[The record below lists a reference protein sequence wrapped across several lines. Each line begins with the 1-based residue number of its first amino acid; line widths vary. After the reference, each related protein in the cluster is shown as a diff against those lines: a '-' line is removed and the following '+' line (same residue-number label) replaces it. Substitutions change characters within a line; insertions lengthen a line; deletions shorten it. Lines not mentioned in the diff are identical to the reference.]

1 MRRIDVGI
9 SGSPTPLAR
18 LSWAELK
25 LCQPWQDLI
34 DALDVGAVPR
44 AVQIEALKGHRV
56 LEHRRNLLVNAPTN
70 SGKSLVGLLVLL
82 EAVGRGRRA
91 VLIEPLRAIARE
103 KTDELQMVAPHLAK
117 LFGRSVKIHISTG
130 DYRLDT
136 ETLSSPPPNEGE
148 ILVATPER
156 LEAIIR
162 NPQYDD
168 WLTSVDA
175 VCVDEAH
182 LIGSPKRGATLE
194 YLLTSLLCMPA
205 PPRLV
210 LLSATLGSMDR
221 VREWLS
227 PCDVITVK
235 ERYPPLHQ
243 GVLELARDEDANDV
257 VCRFTAEVL
266 QSDPSAS
273 VLVFVYQ
280 TRSAERL
287 ADLLR
292 RASNEDAQS
301 KVVLAYHAQM
311 SQMQR
316 QAVRDSFVMGDCR
329 CVVTTTALGLGVN
342 LPASHVLVRDNTF
355 IGVGPLGLADL
366 MQMTGRAGR
375 GDKAGH
381 AAVIVRQGDGWTADD
396 LANALREQKLA
407 DFVSSF
413 ERQNR
418 RTKSRTVV
426 DKTVLLT
433 IATHVAAQLAR
444 QFERG
449 LSVAEL
455 ERFFERSLGGKTL
468 AQQVSAS
475 CTWLEEPAQSL
486 AFVDEFKRYRLT
498 KLGLAATRSVFP
510 LDVAAG
516 LAQLIRDLLTID
528 PADGSLV
535 EWRPLDHLTVL
546 ELLSGNTPQL
556 RPFSAR
562 LAEQVDAWMEKSS
575 KHVPMLYRDWIAG
588 EEDSSRAMEVLGSL
602 GILNPAKNG
611 ADPKS
616 AHRACYLAMFR
627 SIILFERGEGT
638 TPEDLSRRWDIR
650 NLEGVEERWRDN
662 LLWLLSGLAQIL
674 DVRCFYYHLNEECR
688 ASAERIQRVKR
699 LLGNMRA
706 QTFELQHRLKY
717 CSPLGSLLHSLRR
730 TRISTARPSV
740 GLKSIKR
747 LEAAGISNFADLA
760 QLELAD
766 LVRLGV
772 RRDLA
777 DQIRSYVRRRLA

>member
-9 SGSPTPLAR
+9 SGSPYPGAHS
-18 LSWAELK
+18 SWAELRLGQHWK
-25 LCQPWQDLI
+25 DVIDL
-34 DALDVGAVPR
+34 LDVGAVPR
-44 AVQIEALKGHRV
+44 AVQIEALKEHRI
-56 LEHRRNLLVNAPTN
+56 LQHRRNLVVNAPTN
-70 SGKSLVGLLVLL
+70 SGKSLIGLLVLL
-82 EAVGRGRRA
+82 EAVRRGRRA
-91 VLIEPLRAIARE
+91 VLLEPLRAIARE
-103 KTDELQMVAPHLAK
+103 KTDELQLVAPHLSNI
-117 LFGRSVKIHISTG
+117 FGRSVNIQISTG
-130 DYRLDT
+130 DYRLET
-136 ETLSSPPPNEGE
+136 ETMASPPPNQGE

-156 LEAIIR
+156 FEAITR
-162 NPQYDD
+162 NPEHDD

-175 VCVDEAH
+175 VCMDEAH
-182 LIGSPKRGATLE
+182 LIGSPKRGATIE
-194 YLLTSLLCMPA
+194 YLLTSLLCLPA

-210 LLSATLGSMDR
+210 LLSATLGSGDR
-221 VREWLS
+221 AREWLS
-227 PCDVITVK
+227 PCDVINVT
-235 ERYPPLHQ
+235 ERYPLLHQ
-243 GVLELARDEDANDV
+243 EVLELASDEDANDV
-257 VCRFTAEVL
+257 VCGFTAEVL

-273 VLVFVYQ
+273 FLVFVYQ

-287 ADLLR
+287 AELLR
-292 RASNEDAQS
+292 RALNEDAQS
-301 KVVLAYHAQM
+301 KVALAYHAQM
-311 SQMQR
+311 SQIQR

-355 IGVGPLGLADL
+355 MGVGPLGVADL
-366 MQMTGRAGR
+366 MQMMGRAGR

-381 AAVIVRQGDGWTADD
+381 AAVIVRQGDGWKADD
-396 LANALREQKLA
+396 LANALREQKLP

-413 ERQNR
+413 ERQSR
-418 RTKSRTVV
+418 RTKSRTAV
-426 DKTVLLT
+426 DKTVLVT

-455 ERFFERSLGGKTL
+455 ERFFERSLAGKTL

-475 CTWLEEPAQSL
+475 CAWLEEPTQAL

-510 LDVAAG
+510 LDIAAG

-528 PADGSLV
+528 PTDGSLAT
-535 EWRPLDHLTVL
+535 WRPLDHLTVL
-546 ELLSGNTPQL
+546 ELLSSNTPQL

-562 LAEQVDAWMEKSS
+562 LAEQVDSWMEKSS

-588 EEDSSRAMEVLGSL
+588 EEDSSRAMEILGSL

-611 ADPKS
+611 AGPKW
-616 AHRACYLAMFR
+616 ARCACYLAMFR
-627 SIILFERGEGT
+627 SIILFERGEGAS
-638 TPEDLSRRWDIR
+638 PEDLSRCWDIR

-674 DVRCFYYHLNEECR
+674 DVRCVYYHLNEECG

-730 TRISTARPSV
+730 TRIPTARPSV
-740 GLKSIKR
+740 GLSSIKR
-747 LEAAGISNFADLA
+747 LEAAGITNFADLA

-777 DQIRSYVRRRLA
+777 SQIRAYVRRRLT